1 MSIENV
7 SEYVTLVSNDGYEFK
22 LLRSAACIAGTIK
35 RALNPECEWPFL
47 CYQLDTDDA
56 ASRLSGDDTEP
67 HGLPYNQVCHLVPAR
82 ADSRSRSCF
91 RTVVADTGK
100 WCCSRESLRISILQP
115 EACGKQRRLRHG
127 HPPRAVLGTTDC
139 CRLLGWY
146 ATLVFQDPALC
157 LRPGSLKNQESRIP
171 QRNCISQDL
180 RAKTS
185 TMLASPV
192 ACKPGRQEEHGWAG
206 VWDKSCYR

>member
-1 MSIENV
+1 
-7 SEYVTLVSNDGYEFK
+7 
-22 LLRSAACIAGTIK
+22 
-35 RALNPECEWPFL
+35 
-47 CYQLDTDDA
+47 
-56 ASRLSGDDTEP
+56 
-67 HGLPYNQVCHLVPAR
+67 
-82 ADSRSRSCF
+82 
-91 RTVVADTGK
+91 
-100 WCCSRESLRISILQP
+100 LRISILQP

-171 QRNCISQDL
+171 QPNCIPQDL

-192 ACKPGRQEEHGWAG
+192 ACKSGRREEHGWAG
-206 VWDKSCYR
+206 VWNKSCWSRKRDTGAQPHDSTHISRPHVSTTRGEDALSTHITRMRRNYNQTVDLRKYSSPF